1 MDTSAMWPMN
11 LDLASDAHGQGGS
24 STTTQQLQQ
33 QQQQQQQHLQP
44 HNGPNGSLVFMGATT
59 PGGSTNMM

>member
-1 MDTSAMWPMN
+1 MN
-11 LDLASDAHGQGGS
+11 LDLASDAHGQGSS
-24 STTTQQLQQ
+24 STTTQQFQ

-44 HNGPNGSLVFMGATT
+44 HNGPNGSSVFMGATT